1 MPDFRVTNPDLVVA
15 CGRGVSI
22 QDSDFSDEQTSNLTG
37 HTVTTAS
44 QVVYPSMPSE
54 PLSRTDRVHPSQGP
68 LGPLGPTTTTSIN
81 ITKNGG
87 FHLSGQG
94 HLDYSKYRSSTGELH
109 PCLPIR
115 DGSRGSAKSLRAPT
129 LYNKLCHCTDGF
141 GATATLCCC
150 NEQIQQNFCQCL
162 QHSTVQNNY
171 NWRPLPPSPTSS
183 NCPESLSNLTPLLD
197 HHHESGTHNC
207 PESLSKN
214 CDSCCQNHRQQLP
227 IYDTVLS

>member
-44 QVVYPSMPSE
+44 QVVYPSLLPSE
-54 PLSRTDRVHPSQGP
+54 PLSRTDRIHPSQGP
-68 LGPLGPTTTTSIN
+68 LGPLGPTATTSIN

-115 DGSRGSAKSLRAPT
+115 DGSRGSAKSLRVPT

-150 NEQIQQNFCQCL
+150 NEQIQQHFCQCL
-162 QHSTVQNNY
+162 QSTVQNY

-183 NCPESLSNLTPLLD
+183 NLTPLLS
-197 HHHESGTHNC
+197 HHDSRIQNC
-207 PESLSKN
+207 PESLGKN
-214 CDSCCQNHRQQLP
+214 CDSCCQNSRQHLP